1 MIVTRITVTLD
12 DDIMARISSL
22 AQAEQRSMANLTRIL
37 LREAL
42 EVRARRRAPSKSA
55 GRETGSKDGRD

>member
-1 MIVTRITVTLD
+1 MTRITVTLD

-22 AQAEQRSMANLTRIL
+22 AKTEQRSMANLTRIL

-42 EVRARRRAPSKSA
+42 EARARRRTSSKSA
-55 GRETGSKDGRD
+55 GREVGSNDGGSS

>member
-1 MIVTRITVTLD
+1 MTRMTVTLD

-22 AQAEQRSMANLTRIL
+22 AKVEQRSMANLTRIL

-42 EVRARRRAPSKSA
+42 EARACRKAPSKSS
-55 GRETGSKDGRD
+55 GRGAGSKVGGSS